1 MRRVLTCGLLILLCA
16 AMEGC
21 CLCDLFPAKPEA
33 VVAAPKDD
41 YIPPGP
47 PPPAPAPEPRPIPA
61 DTLPPVAPPPPEP
74 APVPEPE
81 AAPVPKE
88 VVTAI
93 QNLADKYPGLF
104 TFDPAT
110 GLFRF
115 NSDILFDSG
124 SSFVKAPAKA
134 ALGKLAE
141 ILTGDQTRDYSLSI
155 TGHTDSQR
163 VAKPTTIAHLKK
175 LGKSI
180 DNQGLSEARAEA
192 VAAVLESGGVSTS
205 RMTVHAKG
213 QSQPVA
219 SNATAEGRAQNRR
232 VEIYLKGTGTKSDA
246 SERPRRRG

>member
-1 MRRVLTCGLLILLCA
+1 MRRMLTCGLLVLLCA

-21 CLCDLFPAKPEA
+21 CLCDLFPAAPEP

-47 PPPAPAPEPRPIPA
+47 PPPPPPPEPRPIPA
-61 DTLPPVAPPPPEP
+61 DTLPPVAPPPEP
-74 APVPEPE
+74 APEPEPK
-81 AAPVPKE
+81 AVPPE

-134 ALGKLAE
+134 ALGKLGE
-141 ILTGDQTRDYSLSI
+141 ILTSDQTRDYSLTI

-192 VAAVLESGGVSTS
+192 VAAVLESGGVSGG
-205 RMTVHAKG
+205 RMTIHAKG

-219 SNATAEGRAQNRR
+219 GNATAEGRAQNRR
-232 VEIYLKGTGTKSDA
+232 VEIYLRGTGTKPAASD
-246 SERPRRRG
+246 RPRRR